1 VDPIREIFGVA
12 ATELFA
18 KKELTVEH
26 GALERFPAF
35 MREGP
40 MHSIDALVRHYQGPL
55 EVSQGKPENGI
66 QIPVRDAHA
75 SALLRLGLTVFF
87 LDMKRALPESE
98 HWLGALEASLGL
110 PECATLSAFANAPGS
125 GLSVHHDRFDQ
136 LFFQIRGEKS
146 FHYAPNG
153 FVEHPDVQF
162 SPFAAAMPEWGQ
174 SYRRGFP
181 LTTEE
186 LLSKNFQNV
195 TLKPGT
201 AFFMPSGT
209 WHTTAEQ
216 AQASLSLVVA
226 VRAPSRL
233 EVLVNF
239 LRYYAGQSPAWR
251 ARPYGGWGSDD
262 ARRTSESE
270 TFSTLVAE
278 LGRRLPSVAP
288 SAAFGAFSAHAFSV
302 GLQAEYPRSFRFERY
317 VRLPNSSAEIED
329 DAVPGKLRCTIL
341 SGPTNRPQSK
351 TVLGFNAEA
360 RVIIEWVLAGR
371 KAFHVDEAAECFPD
385 FTRDDLVDLF
395 GWLSHAALL
404 RPIPVPEWD
413 RP

>member
-1 VDPIREIFGVA
+1 MA

-18 KKELTVEH
+18 KKELTLVH
-26 GALERFPAF
+26 GTLECFPAF

-40 MHSIDALVRHYQGPL
+40 MQSIDALARHYQGPL

-87 LDMKRALPESE
+87 LDMKRALPASE
-98 HWLGALEASLGL
+98 RWLGALEASLGL

-146 FHYAPNG
+146 FRYAPND
-153 FVEHPDVQF
+153 FVEQPDVQF
-162 SPFAAAMPEWGQ
+162 SPFAAALPEWGQ
-174 SYRRGFP
+174 TYRHGYP
-181 LTTEE
+181 LSTEE
-186 LLSKNFQNV
+186 LLAKDFRNV

-201 AFFMPSGT
+201 AFFMPAGT
-209 WHTTAEQ
+209 WHTTSEQ
-216 AQASLSLVVA
+216 TQAALSLVVA
-226 VRAPSRL
+226 VRAPSRV
-233 EVLVNF
+233 EVLMNF

-251 ARPYGGWGSDD
+251 ARPYGGWGSDE
-262 ARRTSESE
+262 ARRASESE
-270 TFSTLVAE
+270 TFSELLRE
-278 LGRRLPSVAP
+278 LGERLPSLEP

-302 GLQAEYPRSFRFERY
+302 GMQAEYPRSFRFERY

-329 DAVPGKLRCTIL
+329 DATPGKLRCTIL
-341 SGPTNRPQSK
+341 SGPTNRPQAK
-351 TVLGFNAEA
+351 TVLGFNVQA
-360 RVIIEWVLAGR
+360 RPVIEWVLAGR
-371 KAFHVDEAAECFPD
+371 KAFHVDEAAERFSD
-385 FTRDDLVDLF
+385 FTRDDLLDLF

-404 RPIPVPEWD
+404 RPIPAPEWD